1 MFNLIALRR
10 HVLLK
15 FFSTKQKQIKSRNKL
30 NFNKRFFDPFCGVT
44 TRHRRCRPYDVFA
57 SDVSTTTA

>member
-30 NFNKRFFDPFCGVT
+30 NFNKRFFLTLFVVLRHDIVAADRMTFLQVT
-44 TRHRRCRPYDVFA
+44 
-57 SDVSTTTA
+57 